1 MIRGKYL
8 RERKALKKQKRTK
21 LLIVLIIFVALYKI
35 IFGSFSLY
43 ESNAE
48 SVADVDLA
56 FYVLDDVYATRS
68 VALEYMLPG
77 ESQTFTFTVSNFI
90 DDEDTGETTISDT
103 DMEYD
108 ITIKTTTNLPLEYTI
123 TKNQEMVETNNIA
136 ECEII
141 QDEYGTY
148 FSRLLTESGQFDL
161 NVGDERDIPYTD
173 TYIVKITLPASCT
186 DEKYAGIKDAIDI
199 EINGRQ
205 MV

>member
-56 FYVLDDVYATRS
+56 FYVLEDVYATRS
-68 VALEYMLPG
+68 VALRYMLPG

-108 ITIKTTTNLPLEYTI
+108 IVIKTTTNLPLEYTI
-123 TKNQEMVETNNIA
+123 TKNQEMIETNNIA

-148 FSRLLTESGQFDL
+148 FSRLLTDSGEFDL

-173 TYIVKITLPASCT
+173 TYIVKITLPATCT

>member
-21 LLIVLIIFVALYKI
+21 LIMVLVIFVALYKI

-48 SVADVDLA
+48 SVAEVDLA
-56 FYVLDDVYATRS
+56 FYILNDFYSNRS
-68 VALEYMLPG
+68 VALNNMLPG
-77 ESQTFTFTVSNFI
+77 DSQTFVITVSNYI
-90 DDEDTGETTISDT
+90 DDEETGDTIISDT

-123 TKNQEMVETNNIA
+123 TKNQEMVESNNIA

-148 FSRLLTESGQFDL
+148 FSRLLTESGQFDV
-161 NVGDERDIPYTD
+161 NVGNQRDIPYTD
-173 TYIVKITLPASCT
+173 TYIIKIELPADCT
-186 DEKYAGIKDAIDI
+186 DERFAGIKDAIDI
-199 EINGRQ
+199 EIHGRQ

>member
-8 RERKALKKQKRTK
+8 RERKALKRQKRTK
-21 LLIVLIIFVALYKI
+21 LIMVLLIFVALFKI

-48 SVADVDLA
+48 SVAEVDLA
-56 FYVLDDVYATRS
+56 FYILEDYYSTRS
-68 VALEYMLPG
+68 VALQNMLPG
-77 ESQTFTFTVSNFI
+77 DSQTFTLTVSNYI
-90 DDEDTGETTISDT
+90 DDDETGDTIISDT

-108 ITIKTTTNLPLEYTI
+108 LVIKTTTNLPLEYTI
-123 TKNQEMVETNNIA
+123 TKNQEMIEQNNIA

-148 FSRLLTESGQFDL
+148 FSRLLSSSGQFDV

-173 TYIVKITLPASCT
+173 TYIIKIDLPADCT
-186 DEKYAGIKDAIDI
+186 DERFAGIKDAIDI
-199 EINGRQ
+199 EIHGRQ